1 MSAESMSPEVVHPSA
16 EPVRY
21 YGGMIGALA
30 PVGLFLAGV
39 GWLGLSGAPDESGFW
54 PILLA
59 ALALGLLLS
68 RDKEAYADAVITGM
82 SRRLVMIMVM
92 AWLLAGVLGA
102 LLRDS
107 GMVDALV
114 WSAHATGVSGGGYVV
129 AAFFIAAFFATSTGT
144 SLGTLLVCTPLLYP
158 PGPAV
163 GADPAF
169 LMGAIL
175 GGATFGDN
183 VSPISD
189 TTIASAGTQEADI
202 AGVVRSRL
210 RYALPA
216 AAVAL
221 LVAGILGGGE
231 VTEPGPD
238 LTRAPALAGWVMLVV
253 PVAVLGFLLRR
264 RGLLEALFY
273 GILLA
278 MLVGLASGAFTPGAL
293 LDIDREQFVATGL
306 VLDGMQR
313 AVGISVFTI
322 LLMGLVGGVEASGLM
337 TRLTTW
343 AQKQARG
350 PRSAEMWIFGVISAA
365 VVLTTHSVVAI
376 LAVGDMTRKAGSSLG
391 LGAYRRANLLDITVC
406 TYPFLLPFFIPTIL
420 AASLTG
426 GVEGAPHLSPWD
438 AGLHN
443 VHSWALLIVILAAI
457 LTGWGREP
465 RSIE

>member
-1 MSAESMSPEVVHPSA
+1 M
-16 EPVRY
+16 
-21 YGGMIGALA
+21 
-30 PVGLFLAGV
+30 
-39 GWLGLSGAPDESGFW
+39 
-54 PILLA
+54 
-59 ALALGLLLS
+59 
-68 RDKEAYADAVITGM
+68 
-82 SRRLVMIMVM
+82 
-92 AWLLAGVLGA
+92 
-102 LLRDS
+102 
-107 GMVDALV
+107 
-114 WSAHATGVSGGGYVV
+114 
-129 AAFFIAAFFATSTGT
+129 
-144 SLGTLLVCTPLLYP
+144 CTPLLYP

-169 LMGAIL
+169 LTGAIL

-343 AQKQARG
+343 AQMQARG

-365 VVLTTHSVVAI
+365 VPV
-376 LAVGDMTRKAGSSLG
+376 MKSSSQ
-391 LGAYRRANLLDITVC
+391 R
-406 TYPFLLPFFIPTIL
+406 
-420 AASLTG
+420 
-426 GVEGAPHLSPWD
+426 
-438 AGLHN
+438 
-443 VHSWALLIVILAAI
+443 
-457 LTGWGREP
+457 
-465 RSIE
+465 